1 MPENTKQSV
10 RDSYYDNVR
19 FILMFTVV
27 LCHSLE
33 TMRGASVKIACL
45 HEELL
50 SFCMPLFVFLTGFFA
65 KGMVKAGSPK
75 RMRILNIAFLYVIV
89 QLLKMAIAG
98 YTSFLKPVYG
108 NWFLI
113 GMIVWYAVL
122 PLAAKLKP
130 AAVMTC
136 SILAALL
143 IGMDPYANT
152 VLQTSRVVC
161 FFPFFMMGF
170 YLSKEQAEVL
180 KNPKVRLFG
189 VVILIVTAVFCLTVW
204 RYLAPLSMMH
214 ASKSYQQMKVSNPEG
229 CVMRLVWYLLATAA
243 GFGVMCIIP
252 REKSKL
258 TVFGTR
264 TLPIFIIHTCLY
276 LFISKK
282 TDFFATIVRISNG
295 YLLLA
300 TVLIYTFIV
309 TIVCGNKY
317 FAKAFDWFMGYD
329 FHWLLKKEKE

>member
-10 RDSYYDNVR
+10 RESYYDNVR
-19 FILMFTVV
+19 FVLMFIVV

-33 TMRGASVKIACL
+33 TMRGASDKIAYL
-45 HEELL
+45 HELLL

-65 KGMVKAGSPK
+65 KGMAKPGTPK
-75 RMRILNIAFLYVIV
+75 RTRILNIAFLYVIV

-98 YTSFLKPVYG
+98 YTSFLKPAYG

-122 PLAAKLKP
+122 PLVAKLKP
-130 AAVMTC
+130 AAVMTL
-136 SILAALL
+136 SILFALL

-152 VLQTSRVVC
+152 VLQTSRVIC

-180 KNPKVRLFG
+180 KNPKVRLLG
-189 VVILIVTAVFCLTVW
+189 VVILLVTAVFCLTVW
-204 RYLAPLSMMH
+204 RELTPLSMMH
-214 ASKSYQQMKVSNPEG
+214 ANKSYPQMKVSNLEG
-229 CVMRLVWYLLATAA
+229 CVMRLVWYLFATAA

-252 REKSKL
+252 RKETKL

-276 LFISKK
+276 LFISQK
-282 TDFFATIVRISNG
+282 TDFFATIAGFSNG
-295 YLLLA
+295 YLLLT
-300 TVLIYTFIV
+300 TVLTYTFIV
-309 TIVCGNKY
+309 TIICGNKY
-317 FAKAFDWFMGYD
+317 FNQAFNWFMGYD
-329 FHWLLKKEKE
+329 FHWLMKKQ